1 MTDSEGPVS
10 EDIMV
15 PAQPDDNAIRVDPE
29 AVDGQ
34 HHRVRVDRH
43 ADRSQHCEREQTHAL
58 IAIADLRP
66 FGSSSIR
73 PQSPW
78 FVPVVYVDAWV
89 SRSASRM
96 QSCLARVWQP

>member
-15 PAQPDDNAIRVDPE
+15 PAQPDDNAIRVDRE

-43 ADRSQHCEREQTHAL
+43 ADRSQHCERDRRMHSSRSR
-58 IAIADLRP
+58 ISRP